1 LALYLGV
8 YSRRDRPKGFG
19 EDEKKFSYEIMS
31 ANLEA
36 QTSTPQEVQEVIA
49 QL

>member
-1 LALYLGV
+1 LLLFFTILAII
-8 YSRRDRPKGFG
+8 PGFG

>member
-1 LALYLGV
+1 LLLFFTILAII
-8 YSRRDRPKGFG
+8 PGFW